1 MEEDKFNKSR
11 SRPIALMVGIILI
24 SIPIYKMISVL
35 LGSLEAALIIGIASM
50 IYSLRVLAYE
60 ILTKGRQCRK
70 YIV

>member
-70 YIV
+70 YIL

>member
-11 SRPIALMVGIILI
+11 SRPIALIVGIILI